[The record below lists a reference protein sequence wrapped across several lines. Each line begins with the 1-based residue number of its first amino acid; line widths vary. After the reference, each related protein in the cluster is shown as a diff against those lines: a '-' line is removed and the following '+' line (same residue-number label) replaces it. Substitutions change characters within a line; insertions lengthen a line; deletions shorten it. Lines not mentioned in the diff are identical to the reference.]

1 MTSFVNASPEARANW
16 VLQNL
21 NSPRPLRMCG
31 AMEVI
36 PSSRNVVEGGRNAV
50 PYVVDDKEHGRT
62 ALFDMCEMQ
71 RAFVQ

>member
-1 MTSFVNASPEARANW
+1 
-16 VLQNL
+16 
-21 NSPRPLRMCG
+21 
-31 AMEVI
+31 MEVI